1 MTGHYLHH
9 QYQPELTPV
18 VAQARWT
25 EDGVLSMTWQFV
37 ETAFCDRVTCRI
49 EHGTLS
55 VDRSV
60 NVNAGPLQ
68 RLTLTGHPAIA
79 LQESP

>member
-18 VAQARWT
+18 VAQARWSD
-25 EDGVLSMTWQFV
+25 DGVLCMTWQFV
-37 ETAFCDRVTCRI
+37 ETAFCDQVTCRI
-49 EHGTLS
+49 DGGTLS
-55 VDRSV
+55 VDRRV

-68 RLTLTGHPAIA
+68 RPTLIGHPRTA
-79 LQESP
+79 LQELL

>member
-1 MTGHYLHH
+1 
-9 QYQPELTPV
+9 
-18 VAQARWT
+18 
-25 EDGVLSMTWQFV
+25 MTWQFV
-37 ETAFCDRVTCRI
+37 ETAFCDRVTCRL
-49 EHGTLS
+49 EHGTLY

-68 RLTLTGHPAIA
+68 RPTLTGHPTIA